1 MKHDFMDR
9 IANII
14 AEVHTRTCMD
24 KIDTEILENILQEEL
39 YEYYN
44 EVLTYGH
51 NLEEAV
57 DSAYE
62 EGYSLGHDD
71 GYGDGY
77 KDGKSS
83 AEGDVDSAY
92 DEGYALG
99 YSEGHSLMLTALR
112 LR

>member
-1 MKHDFMDR
+1 MKPEFMDR
-9 IANII
+9 IAKII

-24 KIDTEILENILQEEL
+24 KIDTEVREDILQEEL

-62 EGYSLGHDD
+62 VGYSLGYDD
-71 GYGDGY
+71 GQFDGY
-77 KDGKSS
+77 S
-83 AEGDVDSAY
+83 A
-92 DEGYALG
+92 G
-99 YSEGHSLMLTALR
+99 YSDGYYEGRESGLEGAVATEEVQSGTSAATQP
-112 LR
+112 